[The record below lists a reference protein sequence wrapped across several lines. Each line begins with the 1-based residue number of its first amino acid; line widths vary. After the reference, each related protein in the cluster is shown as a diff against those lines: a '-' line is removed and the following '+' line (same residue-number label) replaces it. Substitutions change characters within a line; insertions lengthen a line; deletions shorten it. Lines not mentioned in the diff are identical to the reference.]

1 MCLLRGNGPVPGLLQ
16 SVRDWK
22 VGSWGWAGNSSGTR
36 GLRGP
41 AGLGL
46 TSAHAQHLPALKVR
60 QSPEPQAPKCSWVR
74 GGAGSRAPP
83 GPPGLSALA
92 QGGPALLLSVSWL
105 DCKFSGRGWRPVEL
119 CHVPWLQGRPSS
131 LSLLCEPPSLLRPS
145 PVCPCTTRGLAFGL
159 ATFPVSFPASVCLSP
174 SATPSASASPT
185 PPPSLVSRLLEAA

>member
-60 QSPEPQAPKCSWVR
+60 QSPEPQAPKCSWVG

-119 CHVPWLQGRPSS
+119 CHVPWLQGRPSFSVTSLRTS
-131 LSLLCEPPSLLRPS
+131 LSPPALSCLPVHHPRPCFWPCYLPCLLPCVCVSVPLCHPLGICLTHASSLIS
-145 PVCPCTTRGLAFGL
+145 
-159 ATFPVSFPASVCLSP
+159 
-174 SATPSASASPT
+174 
-185 PPPSLVSRLLEAA
+185 EQAA